1 MASTRLRVST
11 SSQIFHR
18 VAASNDLPQTDV
30 GTSDANAQGI
40 GGSGEVEIAAGSA
53 GDADITYGT
62 ANQVVNATEAAI
74 GGDVAITKFIS
85 IKNTG
90 FTSSDKDTAVAAGA
104 TVTVGVGGA
113 FAAGGFTLAAG
124 EQITLHGLGAGSNNL
139 LEFEIDS
146 SVAATYVEI
155 VYL

>member
-18 VAASNDLPQTDV
+18 VAQANDLPQTDV
-30 GTSDANAQGI
+30 GTSDTNAQGI
-40 GGSGEVEIAAGSA
+40 GGSGEIEIDSGSN
-53 GDADITYGT
+53 ITYGT
-62 ANQVVNATEAAI
+62 AHQVVNATEAAI

-104 TVTVGVGGA
+104 TVTVGIGGA
-113 FAAGGFTLAAG
+113 FAAGGFTLDTG

-155 VYL
+155 VYF

>member
-1 MASTRLRVST
+1 MASTRLRVNT

-18 VAASNDLPQTDV
+18 VAEADDLPQTDV

-40 GGSGEVEIAAGSA
+40 GGTGEVEIASGSNV
-53 GDADITYGT
+53 TYGT
-62 ANQVVNATEAAI
+62 AHQVVDSTEAAI

-90 FTSSDKDTAVAAGA
+90 FTSSDKDTAVADGA
-104 TVTVGVGGA
+104 TLTVGVGGA
-113 FAAGGFTLAAG
+113 FASGGFTLMAG
-124 EQITLHGLGAGSNNL
+124 EQITLHGLGGGSNNL
-139 LEFEIDS
+139 SEFQIDS

>member
-1 MASTRLRVST
+1 MASTRLRVNT

-18 VAASNDLPQTDV
+18 VASSDDLPQTDV
-30 GTSDANAQGI
+30 GTTDANAQGI
-40 GGSGEVEIAAGSA
+40 GGTGEVEISSGSA
-53 GDADITYGT
+53 VTYGT
-62 ANQVVNATEAAI
+62 SHQVVDTDEAAI

-90 FTSSDKDTAVAAGA
+90 FTSADKDTAVASGA
-104 TVTVGVGGA
+104 TVTVGIGGA

-139 LEFEIDS
+139 NEFQLDS
-146 SVAATYVEI
+146 SVAATYVEV

>member
-1 MASTRLRVST
+1 MASTRLRVNT

-18 VAASNDLPQTDV
+18 VAEANDLPQTDV

-40 GGSGEVEIAAGSA
+40 GGLGEIEISTGSNV
-53 GDADITYGT
+53 TYGT
-62 ANQVVNATEAAI
+62 AHQVVDSTEAAM

-90 FTSSDKDTAVAAGA
+90 YTSSDKDTAVADGA
-104 TVTVGVGGA
+104 TLTVGVGGA
-113 FAAGGFTLAAG
+113 FASAGGFTLMAG
-124 EQITLHGLGAGSNNL
+124 EQITLHGLGGGSNNL
-139 LEFEIDS
+139 SEFQLDS

>member
-18 VAASNDLPQTDV
+18 VAASDDLPQTDV
-30 GTSDANAQGI
+30 GTSDTNAQGI
-40 GGSGEVEIAAGSA
+40 GGTGEIEIASGSA
-53 GDADITYGT
+53 VTYGT
-62 ANQVVNATEAAI
+62 SHQIVNATEAAI

-104 TVTVGVGGA
+104 TVTVGIGGA
-113 FAAGGFTLAAG
+113 FASGGFTLAAG
-124 EQITLHGLGAGSNNL
+124 EQITLHGLGGGSDNL
-139 LEFEIDS
+139 SEIQLDS
-146 SVAATYVEI
+146 SVAATYVEV